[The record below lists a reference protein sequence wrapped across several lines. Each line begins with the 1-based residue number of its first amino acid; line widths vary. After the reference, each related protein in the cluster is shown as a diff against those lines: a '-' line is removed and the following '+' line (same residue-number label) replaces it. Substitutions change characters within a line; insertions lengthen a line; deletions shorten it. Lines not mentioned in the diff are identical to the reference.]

1 MDYKSLMGYGKKKKI
16 IKEKPKPK
24 VNKILESV
32 KKEFGYI
39 NEGPAGEYELYISK
53 IQDSYDE
60 YWDSVKDFQKF
71 LDKKGLRKES
81 RGIGNSYKNLVLK
94 FHKLLGKIV
103 GKLQ

>member
-1 MDYKSLMGYGKKKKI
+1 MSSKI
-16 IKEKPKPK
+16 NLYTPTNTPTGFF
-24 VNKILESV
+24 LV
-32 KKEFGYI
+32 KQI
-39 NEGPAGEYELYISK
+39 ALYLSK